1 MSIGIDRETDSER
14 GQSRVEKCEIGLVVI
29 YPHGGGISLDGEGV
43 DLVEGLEKVEVRL
56 EEFWR
61 KCVIGADVDL
71 SRVSEQAAFTHLREE
86 SEVPGEIPVVSF
98 PMTGILFLGENTLDV
113 ACRKV

>member
-14 GQSRVEKCEIGLVVI
+14 GQSRVEMCEIGLVVG
-29 YPHGGGISLDGEGV
+29 YPHGGFIALNGEGV
-43 DLVEGLEKVEVRL
+43 DLVEGLEEVEVRL

-86 SEVPGEIPVVSF
+86 SEVPGEIPAVSS
-98 PMTGILFLGENTLDV
+98 PITGILFLGESTLDV
-113 ACRKV
+113 SCRKI